1 VYSYERAK
9 ISLVVSYGIFS
20 ARLRPRDIY
29 LRVEIGKMAV
39 NQFSAWF
46 AMLKLSHEK
55 RNKCKSKQTSRSPV
69 PAHLSL

>member
-29 LRVEIGKMAV
+29 LRVEIGKIAV
-39 NQFSAWF
+39 N
-46 AMLKLSHEK
+46 
-55 RNKCKSKQTSRSPV
+55 
-69 PAHLSL
+69 